1 MGPFP
6 SASTGRAR
14 ASAGTSTTCTGT
26 GVQQEQCQQGLP
38 NNKRLLSF
46 ASWNDGDHVS
56 TAGRGDW
63 AFLSTEDAT
72 DIFNSGTDDG
82 TGRIGPWHAYR
93 QEIIAINVTTLEV
106 RRLAHHR
113 SRSVGTDYYSAPRV
127 SASWSGKVV
136 AFASNFNRP
145 GGGTPLVDIYA
156 IPWVTPAVAAFP
168 GQYQPLT
175 PVRILDTRI
184 GIGGPASPVAAGQVI
199 TAQVAGAGGVPKMTD
214 ASPPSAVVL
223 NVTVADATAPSYLTV
238 YPTGVARPLASNLN
252 FVAGQVV
259 PNLVEVALGSGGKV
273 TAYNSAGSTDVI
285 FDVAGWVST
294 QGTVT
299 GTAGLYRPLV
309 PGRLMDTRSSA
320 GGSPTLAAGQTVNL
334 QVTGQQNVP
343 VTGVSAVV
351 LNVTAT
357 NTTAAGYLTVFPTGV
372 VQPVASNLNFV
383 AGQTVPNRVVVKVS
397 TGGQVSLFNFK
408 GTTDVI
414 VDVGGWFTDGSDATA
429 TGGQF
434 TGLTPARILD
444 TRFGQGTSGA
454 VGANVPVIVQVAGQ
468 GSVPAMTATVPPRAV
483 VLNVTVTDTTAA
495 SFLTVYPSDAAS
507 RPTASDLNWTA
518 GLTAPNLVVVK
529 LGADGKIAI
538 YNLAGSTDVIA
549 DVVGWY
555 N

>member
-1 MGPFP
+1 
-6 SASTGRAR
+6 
-14 ASAGTSTTCTGT
+14 
-26 GVQQEQCQQGLP
+26 
-38 NNKRLLSF
+38 
-46 ASWNDGDHVS
+46 
-56 TAGRGDW
+56 
-63 AFLSTEDAT
+63 
-72 DIFNSGTDDG
+72 
-82 TGRIGPWHAYR
+82 
-93 QEIIAINVTTLEV
+93 
-106 RRLAHHR
+106 
-113 SRSVGTDYYSAPRV
+113 
-127 SASWSGKVV
+127 
-136 AFASNFNRP
+136 
-145 GGGTPLVDIYA
+145 
-156 IPWVTPAVAAFP
+156 
-168 GQYQPLT
+168 
-175 PVRILDTRI
+175 
-184 GIGGPASPVAAGQVI
+184 
-199 TAQVAGAGGVPKMTD
+199 
-214 ASPPSAVVL
+214 
-223 NVTVADATAPSYLTV
+223 
-238 YPTGVARPLASNLN
+238 
-252 FVAGQVV
+252 V
-259 PNLVEVALGSGGKV
+259 PNLVEVALGSDGKV
-273 TAYNSAGSTDVI
+273 AVYNSAGSTDVI

-309 PGRLMDTRSSA
+309 PGRLMDTRSSV